1 MTESNEGPQEGASN
15 GRSAGQLLRAAR
27 EAQGMHVASLA
38 AVLKVPAAKLEALEA
53 DRYDELQGATFVR
66 ALAQAACRA
75 LKIDPNPVLV
85 RLPKVEVMP
94 LGAIGP
100 GINASFKGNFKSSA
114 PARELSDSGTPRRGL
129 LILVLVLV
137 LAALAMFLLPRNF
150 FQWGPLAA
158 QVEAVLPASAVASA
172 VSAPASAV
180 ASAIEPSAAPVAA
193 SAAASTAASAPALS
207 ASEVREAAV
216 AGAPLGASGVL
227 PTAAS
232 APAVAPTGGHGMV
245 QFRAVAPSWVE
256 VLDASGQ
263 SLIGRILHQ
272 GEMVNLEGAL
282 PLRVKVGNV
291 AGTEVVFQGHP
302 VDLKPVARDNVAR
315 LELK

>member
-85 RLPKVEVMP
+85 CLPKVEVMP

-100 GINASFKGNFKSSA
+100 GINASFKGSA
-114 PARELSDSGTPRRGL
+114 PARELSDSGPPRRGL

-172 VSAPASAV
+172 VAPRASAA
-180 ASAIEPSAAPVAA
+180 ASSVEPSAAPVAA
-193 SAAASTAASAPALS
+193 SVPVSAAASAPVLS

-232 APAVAPTGGHGMV
+232 APAVVPTGGRGMV

-302 VDLKPVARDNVAR
+302 VDLKPLARDNVAR

>member
-1 MTESNEGPQEGASN
+1 MTDSNEGPQEGTSN
-15 GRSAGQLLRAAR
+15 GRTAGQLLRAAR

-94 LGAIGP
+94 LGSIGP
-100 GINASFKGNFKSSA
+100 GINASFKGSP
-114 PARELSDSGTPRRGL
+114 PARELSDGGKPRRGL

-137 LAALAMFLLPRNF
+137 LAALAMLLLPRNF
-150 FQWGPLAA
+150 FQWRPLAA
-158 QVEAVLPASAVASA
+158 QVETVLPASAVASA
-172 VSAPASAV
+172 VTSVASAV
-180 ASAIEPSAAPVAA
+180 APAAEPSAPAVVPA
-193 SAAASTAASAPALS
+193 AAASPALS

-216 AGAPLGASGVL
+216 AGAPVGASGVL
-227 PTAAS
+227 PAPAS
-232 APAVAPTGGHGMV
+232 APAMVPTGGRGMV

-302 VDLKPVARDNVAR
+302 VDLKPLARDNVAR

>member
-1 MTESNEGPQEGASN
+1 
-15 GRSAGQLLRAAR
+15 
-27 EAQGMHVASLA
+27 MHVASLA

-100 GINASFKGNFKSSA
+100 GINASFKGNFKGSA
-114 PARELSDSGTPRRGL
+114 PARELSEGGAPRRGL
-129 LILVLVLV
+129 MILVLVLV

-172 VSAPASAV
+172 VTLPASAELPAVEASAPAV
-180 ASAIEPSAAPVAA
+180 APAA
-193 SAAASTAASAPALS
+193 SPALS

-227 PTAAS
+227 PAAAS
-232 APAVAPTGGHGMV
+232 APAVVPTGGRGMV
-245 QFRAVAPSWVE
+245 QLRAMAPTWVE

-272 GEMVNLEGAL
+272 GEMVNLDGAL

-302 VDLKPVARDNVAR
+302 VDLKPLARDNVAR

>member
-1 MTESNEGPQEGASN
+1 MTDSNEGPQEGASN

-94 LGAIGP
+94 LGSIGP
-100 GINASFKGNFKSSA
+100 GINASFKGSA
-114 PARELSDSGTPRRGL
+114 PARELSDGATPRRGL

-172 VSAPASAV
+172 AAPAASAHGPDAEPSAPAWPA
-180 ASAIEPSAAPVAA
+180 AAAPA
-193 SAAASTAASAPALS
+193 AAASPALS

-216 AGAPLGASGVL
+216 AGAPVGASGVL
-227 PTAAS
+227 PAAAS
-232 APAVAPTGGHGMV
+232 APAVAPTGGRGMV

-302 VDLKPVARDNVAR
+302 VDLKPMARDNVAR

>member
-1 MTESNEGPQEGASN
+1 
-15 GRSAGQLLRAAR
+15 
-27 EAQGMHVASLA
+27 MHVASLA
-38 AVLKVPAAKLEALEA
+38 AVLKVPPAKLEALEA

-94 LGAIGP
+94 LGSIGP
-100 GINASFKGNFKSSA
+100 GINASFKGSA
-114 PARELSDSGTPRRGL
+114 PARELSDGASPRRGL

-172 VSAPASAV
+172 VVPEASAV
-180 ASAIEPSAAPVAA
+180 SPDASAAVPATETVGLVAAAA
-193 SAAASTAASAPALS
+193 SAASPVLS

-227 PTAAS
+227 PAAAS
-232 APAVAPTGGHGMV
+232 APAVAPTGGRGMV
-245 QFRAVAPSWVE
+245 QLRAMAPSWVE
-256 VLDASGQ
+256 VVDASGQ
-263 SLIGRILHQ
+263 SLVGRILHQ
-272 GEMVNLEGAL
+272 GEMINLEGAL
-282 PLRVKVGNV
+282 PLRIKVGNV

-302 VDLKPVARDNVAR
+302 VDLKPLARDNVAR

>member
-100 GINASFKGNFKSSA
+100 GINASFKGNFKGSA
-114 PARELSDSGTPRRGL
+114 PARELSDSGSPRWGL

-137 LAALAMFLLPRNF
+137 LAALAMLLLPRNF
-150 FQWGPLAA
+150 LQWGPLAA
-158 QVEAVLPASAVASA
+158 QVEAVLPASA
-172 VSAPASAV
+172 SAV
-180 ASAIEPSAAPVAA
+180 ASAVAPPPASAAASTVEPSAAPVAA
-193 SAAASTAASAPALS
+193 SVAASAPALS

-216 AGAPLGASGVL
+216 AGAPLGASGV
-227 PTAAS
+227 PSTAAS
-232 APAVAPTGGHGMV
+232 APAVVPTGGRGMV

-302 VDLKPVARDNVAR
+302 VDLKPLARDNVAR